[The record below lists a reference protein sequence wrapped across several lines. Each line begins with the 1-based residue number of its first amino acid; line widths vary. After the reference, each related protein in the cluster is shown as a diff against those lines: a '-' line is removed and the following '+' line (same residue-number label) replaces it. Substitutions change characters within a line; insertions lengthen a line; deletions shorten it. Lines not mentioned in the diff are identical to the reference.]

1 MLPWRLS
8 AQTSRRTPCA
18 ELYPRIVEEPG
29 AGQGLPRQQMRDL
42 GGALLW
48 SPRKA
53 PLDGHA
59 RHQLVLNDTVGLL
72 LGFPYRGDENAAV
85 CRPGG
90 VVDLSLGQA
99 ARRVHDGH
107 SRVVLILRGA
117 RPEMRDQICHWWSL
131 RWFGGAY
138 SI

>member
-29 AGQGLPRQQMRDL
+29 AGQGLRRQQIRDL

-48 SPRKA
+48 APRKA

-59 RHQLVLNDTVGLL
+59 RHQLVLDETVELL
-72 LGFPYRGDENAAV
+72 LGFPYRCVENAAV
-85 CRPGG
+85 CRPSG

-99 ARRVHDGH
+99 ARRVHDRHCG
-107 SRVVLILRGA
+107 VVLILRG
-117 RPEMRDQICHWWSL
+117 
-131 RWFGGAY
+131 
-138 SI
+138 